1 MTSKNILDPNNIL
14 FKTAY
19 SEPIEEQE
27 IPEDAFVSS
36 YSDDEEYEEDEFD
49 ETYEYIDDDAYHVF
63 QDARN
68 YFEDI
73 RPKITNVY
81 DELTPAMQ
89 CNLRIALR
97 SLLGKLNEIT
107 SYTQNYYT

>member
-1 MTSKNILDPNNIL
+1 MASKNILDPNNIL

-27 IPEDAFVSS
+27 MPEDAFVSS
-36 YSDDEEYEEDEFD
+36 YSDNEEYEEDE
-49 ETYEYIDDDAYHVF
+49 EYENYEYIDDDTYRLF

-73 RPKITNVY
+73 RPKITDVY

-89 CNLRIALR
+89 CSLRTVLN

-107 SYTQNYYT
+107 IYTQNYYV